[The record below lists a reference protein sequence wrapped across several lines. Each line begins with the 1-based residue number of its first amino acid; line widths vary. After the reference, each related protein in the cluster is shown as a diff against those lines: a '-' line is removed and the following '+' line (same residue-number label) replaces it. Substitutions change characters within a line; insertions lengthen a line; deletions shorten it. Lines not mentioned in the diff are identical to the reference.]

1 MQQAERFYYSIYKY
15 IRGQKLLSLFECYHV
30 TPYFDDITDTIMC
43 KNNEKNDKFYRKVA
57 ILMYTEM
64 VNFRPQSWKAA
75 SKLKPHRGLGT
86 RLPSYP

>member
-1 MQQAERFYYSIYKY
+1 MRHSKHFWKCFH
-15 IRGQKLLSLFECYHV
+15 FEKW
-30 TPYFDDITDTIMC
+30 FDFTAVLKRRPAIMC

-75 SKLKPHRGLGT
+75 SKLKHHNKDWALRCHWL
-86 RLPSYP
+86 RDSLDL